1 MNHTNLEALSFFIV
15 LAFPKASSKV
25 FACTK
30 RSFISFISNVSPD
43 TRTKNCNT
51 ILAASVFPEP
61 LSPESEIKL
70 QILVYIVNLDMI

>member
-1 MNHTNLEALSFFIV
+1 MIIKQMKTTHTNLEALSFFIV

-30 RSFISFISNVSPD
+30 RSFMTLISNVSPD
-43 TRTKNCNT
+43 TRTKNCKT

-61 LSPESEIKL
+61 LSPESKVSFQFIY
-70 QILVYIVNLDMI
+70 V